1 MVFTGLSVQENI
13 CCVNLSDLRPWTPA
27 SMVGNGNSRIT
38 YNLVKNTVEY
48 LVEKVSILYIPTV
61 SGSRIVIIRLFF
73 QKVDFISWIFLLLS
87 LAHAVTTWQK
97 TQTWC
102 CFFLLHKKN
111 SFLYLTTLLLNMSF
125 FLRYKKK
132 KSCNTLWWCKVTA
145 ACMISKSY

>member
-1 MVFTGLSVQENI
+1 
-13 CCVNLSDLRPWTPA
+13 
-27 SMVGNGNSRIT
+27 MVGNGNSRIT

-97 TQTWC
+97 TQT
-102 CFFLLHKKN
+102 
-111 SFLYLTTLLLNMSF
+111 
-125 FLRYKKK
+125 
-132 KSCNTLWWCKVTA
+132 
-145 ACMISKSY
+145 